1 MGLDGP
7 QAGRRAAA
15 PVTCPRLA
23 LPALP
28 PTFARVSRHVTDRP
42 LRLQPLASAVW
53 LLSAGLL
60 GSTLAGA
67 QTPGTTDEAGIGVAP
82 AAASS
87 ASSATPPPRGR
98 GPTRRATAGS
108 CHSPNWH
115 LPAEGLSLS
124 PRNAAEFGLLSFEAD
139 QLDTEVGSAL
149 HARGQVRLQRG
160 VLALQADEVDYA
172 LREDRLKA
180 RGDVQMLRGEDRFSG
195 TEVDLDTVRQ
205 TGQILRPRYHFAI
218 TDAGGRADRIAF
230 LGQNRVSVDRA
241 TYSGCKVGDDETP
254 AWVLSADRIRLDF
267 DSNEGVAEGA
277 VLRFYDVPLF
287 ALPVM
292 SFPTTDDRK
301 SGWLPPT
308 IDLATNSGLMVAVPY
323 YWNIAPQLDAT
334 LTPTL
339 SLKRGAGLDIETRY
353 LQPSL
358 KGQLELTWLPRD
370 RMTDSQRWATR
381 WNHRGEL
388 GQDVDLRVN
397 FLRVSDEDY
406 WNDALRGAT
415 NLTPRLL
422 GSDAALLQRRSLNSD
437 LFGPM
442 DQWLYATTQSWQ
454 VLRSTGQDSDASA
467 VITPPYQRTA
477 QLGARWAGAGNRFEW
492 NLQTEVNRF
501 ENIDASQPRGTRTH
515 VLGSM
520 AWPLADGGWQLTPRL
535 RLNAAAYA
543 MDAPMSDGRSTA
555 SRSIPTFSL
564 DSGWTLDRPLTLFG
578 RALTQTLEPRLQFV
592 NTPWRDQGK
601 LPNFD
606 SAALDFNATTVFN
619 ESSFSGVDRVSDSNA
634 INAGVTTRFIDADS
648 GVELARLGVAQRY
661 LLRDQQVT
669 AEGSTLTQRNSDLL
683 LLGSTNAIPR
693 WNLGTT
699 LQYSPD
705 SRQVSR
711 STAAVTYSPGP
722 FRTLHT
728 SYSFQ
733 RGSSEQYTLGWQW
746 PLSGPGAPDSTPAGQ
761 AVQAGEAL
769 RASRSEGASSCE
781 GRLYTVGRVDY
792 SQLDRRI
799 STALVG
805 LEYDAGCWVGRAVL
819 ERRSTG
825 SASTTTRLM
834 LQLEL
839 VGLSRLALGS
849 NPLTALRDNIPG
861 YKLLREQPTSTGSSS
876 AYSSGAG
883 SLP

>member
-1 MGLDGP
+1 MPALPSPYARDS
-7 QAGRRAAA
+7 RRAA
-15 PVTCPRLA
+15 
-23 LPALP
+23 
-28 PTFARVSRHVTDRP
+28 SDRP
-42 LRLQPLASAVW
+42 LRLHPLARAVW

-60 GSTLAGA
+60 GSTLVAAPAAGS
-67 QTPGTTDEAGIGVAP
+67 PDEAGDSSTAAP
-82 AAASS
+82 SAAASTPQ
-87 ASSATPPPRGR
+87 ATAAPRPSR
-98 GPTRRATAGS
+98 GPTRRPTAGS

-115 LPAEGLSLS
+115 LPAEGLSLT
-124 PRNAAEFGLLSFEAD
+124 PRSASEFGLLSFEAD
-139 QLDTEVGSAL
+139 RLDSEVGNAL

-172 LREDRLKA
+172 LHEDRLTA
-180 RGDVQMLRGEDRFSG
+180 RGDVQMLRGGDRFSG
-195 TEVDLDTVRQ
+195 SEVDLDTVRQ
-205 TGQILRPRYHFAI
+205 VGQVLQPRYHFAV
-218 TDAGGRADRIAF
+218 TDAGGRAERIAF
-230 LGQNRVSVDRA
+230 LGQNRMTVDRA
-241 TYSGCKVGDDETP
+241 RYSSCKVGDDETP
-254 AWVLSADRIRLDF
+254 PWVLSARQLRLDF
-267 DSNEGVAEGA
+267 DTNEGIAEGA

-292 SFPTTDDRK
+292 SFPITDDRK

-323 YWNIAPQLDAT
+323 YWNIAPELDAT

-358 KGQLELTWLPRD
+358 KGQLELTWLPQD
-370 RMTDSQRWATR
+370 RMADRQRWAAR

-388 GQDVDLRVN
+388 GSQVDYRLN

-422 GSDAALLQRRSLNSD
+422 GSDAAVLQRRRVNSD
-437 LFGPM
+437 LLGPM

-454 VLRSTGQDSDASA
+454 VLRSTGQDSDPSA
-467 VITPPYQRTA
+467 VITAPYQRAA
-477 QLGARWAGAGNRFEW
+477 QVGARWSGLGNRFEW
-492 NLQTEVNRF
+492 SLQSEVNRF
-501 ENIDASQPRGTRTH
+501 ENIDSGQPRGNRAH
-515 VLGSM
+515 LLGTL
-520 AWPLADGGWQLTPRL
+520 AWPLGDGGWQLTPRL
-535 RLNAAAYA
+535 RLNAAAYD
-543 MDAPMSDGRSTA
+543 MDAPMSDGR
-555 SRSIPTFSL
+555 RSAARTIPTFSL
-564 DSGWTLDRPLTLFG
+564 DSGWTMDRPLTLFG
-578 RALTQTLEPRLQFV
+578 RALTQTLEPRLLFV
-592 NTPWRDQGK
+592 HTPWRDQST

-619 ESSFSGVDRVSDSNA
+619 ESSFSGIDRVADSQA
-634 INAGVTTRFIDADS
+634 VTAGVTTRFIDAAS
-648 GVELARLGVAQRY
+648 GVELARLGAAQRY
-661 LLRDQQVT
+661 LMRDQHVT
-669 AEGSTLTQRNSDLL
+669 ADGSTLTQRRSDML

-705 SRQVSR
+705 ARQVTR

-722 FRTLHT
+722 FRTVHT

-733 RGSSEQYTLGWQW
+733 RGSSEQYAVGWQW
-746 PLSGPGAPDSTPAGQ
+746 PLSGPGGPNTTPDATPAHQ

-769 RASRSEGASSCE
+769 RSSSSGGAGSCE
-781 GRLYTVGRVDY
+781 GTLYTVGRIDY
-792 SQLDRRI
+792 SQLERRI
-799 STALVG
+799 SAALVG

-825 SASTTTRLM
+825 TSSATTRLM

-861 YKLLREQPTSTGSSS
+861 YRLLRERGSSPS
-876 AYSSGAG
+876 GSNDAAYGGAAG

>member
-1 MGLDGP
+1 
-7 QAGRRAAA
+7 
-15 PVTCPRLA
+15 

-28 PTFARVSRHVTDRP
+28 SPFARAARRAATDRP
-42 LRLQPLASAVW
+42 PCPHPLARAVW
-53 LLSAGLL
+53 LLSTGLL
-60 GSTLAGA
+60 GSALAAA
-67 QTPGTTDEAGIGVAP
+67 QSTGTAGEAGDPGA
-82 AAASS
+82 AAASTAGS
-87 ASSATPPPRGR
+87 ASLTPAHTRNT
-98 GPTRRATAGS
+98 TRRTTAGS
-108 CHSPNWH
+108 CHASGWH
-115 LPAEGLSLS
+115 LPAEGLSLT
-124 PRNAAEFGLLSFEAD
+124 PRSAAEFGLLSFEAD
-139 QLDTEVGSAL
+139 RLDTAVGDAL

-160 VLALQADEVDYA
+160 ALALQADEVDYD

-180 RGDVQMLRGEDRFSG
+180 RGDVQMLRGEDRFAG
-195 TEVDLDTVRQ
+195 TEVDIDTARQ
-205 TGQILRPRYHFAI
+205 VGQVLKPRYHFAV
-218 TDAGGRADRIAF
+218 TDAGGRAERIAF

-241 TYSGCKVGDDETP
+241 TYSSCKVGEEETP
-254 AWVLSADRIRLDF
+254 PWVLSADRIRLDF
-267 DSNEGVAEGA
+267 DANEGIAEGA

-292 SFPTTDDRK
+292 SFPITDDRK

-323 YWNIAPQLDAT
+323 YWNIAPEFDAT

-358 KGQLELTWLPRD
+358 KGQLELAWLPQD
-370 RMTDSQRWATR
+370 RMADRQRWAAR
-381 WNHRGEL
+381 WNHRGDL
-388 GQDVDLRVN
+388 GGQVDYRVN

-406 WNDALRGAT
+406 WNDALHGAT

-422 GSDAALLQRRSLNSD
+422 GSDASLVQRRSLNTD
-437 LFGPM
+437 LLGPM

-454 VLRSTGQDSDASA
+454 VLRSSDQDSDPSA
-467 VITPPYQRTA
+467 VITPPYQRAA
-477 QLGARWAGAGNRFEW
+477 QVGARWSGLDQRFEW
-492 NLQTEVNRF
+492 SLQTEVNRF
-501 ENIDASQPRGTRTH
+501 ENLDSSQPRGSRAH
-515 VLGSM
+515 LLGTL
-520 AWPLADGGWQLTPRL
+520 AWPLGDGGWQLTPRL
-535 RLNAAAYA
+535 RLNAAAYD
-543 MDAPMSDGRSTA
+543 MDAPMSDGR
-555 SRSIPTFSL
+555 RSAARTVPTFSL
-564 DSGWTLDRPLTLFG
+564 DSGWTMDRPLTLFG
-578 RALTQTLEPRLQFV
+578 RALTQTLEPRLLFV
-592 NTPWRDQGK
+592 HTPWRDQSS

-619 ESSFSGVDRVSDSNA
+619 ESSFSGVDRVADSQA
-634 INAGVTTRFIDADS
+634 VTAGVTTRFIDATS
-648 GVELARLGVAQRY
+648 GVELARLGAAQRY
-661 LLRDQQVT
+661 LMRDQRVT
-669 AEGSTLTQRNSDLL
+669 ADGTTLTQRRSDML

-699 LQYSPD
+699 LQYSPEA
-705 SRQVSR
+705 RQVTR

-733 RGSSEQYTLGWQW
+733 RGSSEQYAVGWQW
-746 PLSGPGAPDSTPAGQ
+746 PLSGPGAPDSSPARQ

-769 RASRSEGASSCE
+769 RSHGSGGAGSCE
-781 GRLYTVGRVDY
+781 GTLYTVGRIDY
-792 SQLDRRI
+792 SQLERRI
-799 STALVG
+799 SGALVG

-825 SASTTTRLM
+825 TSSATTRLM

-849 NPLTALRDNIPG
+849 NPLTALRDNVPG
-861 YKLLREQPTSTGSSS
+861 YRLLRERGSSPSGGSDAAYGS
-876 AYSSGAG
+876 AAG